1 MSSTSGAVPPQ
12 PSCPHGAARGSAA
25 GGRRDGRGPHGVGL
39 RHRKQGPG
47 LAWTASREVML
58 LGNLQAGKTTLF
70 HRLCG
75 ERAWH
80 GPVPESSK
88 DFRRGRL
95 VPVLSSGHRL
105 WHRLLRLPDDHLET
119 PTVVVDTPGIAGLL
133 HPQSEAEQAV
143 HRALVASPP
152 AVVLVVA
159 DARNLRRSL
168 ALLLQAALLDRPMVL
183 ALTMQD
189 LAGRGAPLID
199 TAALEALLGIPV
211 VATAA
216 RSDEGIRAVH
226 RAIERARRPSREV
239 RLPRRLR
246 TAVSALE
253 AQLSGLSTPPRASAL
268 MLLAGDPLIRATL
281 ERELDPGALGTVFEQ
296 VDALQRDVHL
306 PLDSLLTDILY
317 REAERLAA
325 AVSSLPAD
333 TPALARRLGDLAQ
346 HPVWGV
352 PIALAVVALMYIWVG
367 EIGAT
372 RVVDALNGGLFQ
384 GILVPWC
391 ERALAPL
398 PWPIVR
404 EALLDPDFGLLT
416 TGLFLAF
423 GIVLPVL
430 FFFYL
435 AFAVLNQSGYL
446 ARLTILLDR
455 LLRGVGLNGKGV
467 MPIAMG
473 FSCVTMAL
481 ITTRMLETRR
491 ERMIASFLLMLG
503 VPCAP
508 LLAVMLVI
516 LGDMP
521 FGAAVA
527 VFLIIGSQIAVAGA
541 AADRALGGRISDFI
555 MEMPPLRWPDPW
567 RVLTH
572 TVRETWSFMREAVP
586 YFLAA
591 SLALFIAD
599 RLGGL
604 DLLERGAHPLTAG
617 LLGLPDEAVQVF
629 IKTLIRRENGATEL
643 DLVRAGFTNLQVVV
657 TLLMMVLL
665 TPCVNAVLVLYKE
678 QGVRDATLI
687 IVAVTT
693 WALAVGAAVFHGC
706 SLLGITFA

>member
-1 MSSTSGAVPPQ
+1 
-12 PSCPHGAARGSAA
+12 
-25 GGRRDGRGPHGVGL
+25 
-39 RHRKQGPG
+39 
-47 LAWTASREVML
+47 ML
-58 LGNLQAGKTTLF
+58 LGNLQTGKTSLF

-88 DFRRGRL
+88 EFRRGRL
-95 VPVLSSGHRL
+95 VPVLSSSHRL
-105 WHRLLRLPDDHLET
+105 WHRLRRQPDDHREP
-119 PTVVVDTPGIAGLL
+119 PTVVLDTPGVASLL
-133 HPQSEAEQAV
+133 HPQGEAELAV
-143 HRALVASPP
+143 HRALLEAPP
-152 AVVLVVA
+152 ETILVVA
-159 DARNLRRSL
+159 DARNLRRSI
-168 ALLLQAALLDRPMVL
+168 ALLLQASLYDRPMVL

-189 LAGRGAPLID
+189 LAGRATPVVD

-216 RSDEGIRAVH
+216 RADEGTQALH
-226 RAIERARRPSREV
+226 RALKRARHLGRELH
-239 RLPRRLR
+239 LPRRIREVVATIEQRL
-246 TAVSALE
+246 AGS
-253 AQLSGLSTPPRASAL
+253 SPPPRAAAL
-268 MLLAGDPLIRATL
+268 MLLAGDSQAREEIR
-281 ERELDPGALGTVFEQ
+281 RSMDPAAEAEVMALVEG
-296 VDALQRDVHL
+296 LQRDVHL
-306 PLDSLLTDILY
+306 PRASLLTDILY
-317 REAERLAA
+317 REAERITA
-325 AVSSLPAD
+325 AVSSAPAD
-333 TPALARRLGDLAQ
+333 TPVLARRLGDLAQ

-352 PIALAVVALMYIWVG
+352 PIALAVVALMYLWVG

-372 RVVDALNGGLFQ
+372 RVVDALNGELFQ
-384 GILVPWC
+384 GVLVPWC

-404 EALLDPDFGLLT
+404 DALLDPDFGLLT

-435 AFAVLNQSGYL
+435 AFALLNQSGYL

-455 LLRGVGLNGKGV
+455 LLRGIGLNGKGV
-467 MPIAMG
+467 LPIAMG

-508 LLAVMLVI
+508 LLAVMMVI

-521 FGAAVA
+521 LSAAVA
-527 VFLIIGSQIAVAGA
+527 VFLIIGTQIAVAGA
-541 AADRALGGRISDFI
+541 AADRAMGGRISDFI

-567 RVLTH
+567 RVFSH

-604 DLLERGAHPLTAG
+604 ALLEQSARPITAG
-617 LLGLPDEAVQVF
+617 VLGLPDEAVQVF

-643 DLVRAGFTNLQVVV
+643 DLVRAGFSNLQVVV

-665 TPCVNAVLVLYKE
+665 TPCVNSVLVLYKE
-678 QGVRDATLI
+678 QGARDATLL
-687 IVAVTT
+687 VLAVTT
-693 WALAVGAAVFHGC
+693 WALFVGAVVYHGC
-706 SLLGITFA
+706 SLLGVTFT

>member
-1 MSSTSGAVPPQ
+1 
-12 PSCPHGAARGSAA
+12 
-25 GGRRDGRGPHGVGL
+25 
-39 RHRKQGPG
+39 
-47 LAWTASREVML
+47 ML
-58 LGNLQAGKTTLF
+58 LGNLQAGKTTIF

-80 GPVPESSK
+80 GPVPESSQ

-105 WHRLLRLPDDHLET
+105 WHRLRGIPDDHHQI
-119 PTVVVDTPGIAGLL
+119 PTVIVDTPGVNSLL
-133 HPQSEAEQAV
+133 NPQGEEELAV
-143 HRALVASPP
+143 HRALLAAPP
-152 AVVLVVA
+152 ETLLVVA
-159 DARNLRRSL
+159 DVRNLRRSVAL
-168 ALLLQAALLDRPMVL
+168 ALQAGLYGRPMVM
-183 ALTMQD
+183 ALTM
-189 LAGRGAPLID
+189 LEYAGRSVPHVD

-216 RSDEGIRAVH
+216 RADEGTHALH
-226 RAIERARRPSREV
+226 AALQRARHIGREL
-239 RLPRRLR
+239 RLPRRIR
-246 TAVSALE
+246 EVVGQLE
-253 AQLSGLSTPPRASAL
+253 LQLAGLSLPPRAAAVL
-268 MLLAGDPLIRATL
+268 LLAGDPQIQQELHRRLEPAAKQAVLAQVRTL
-281 ERELDPGALGTVFEQ
+281 Q
-296 VDALQRDVHL
+296 QDVHL
-306 PLDSLLTDILY
+306 PLAGLLTDILY
-317 REAERLAA
+317 REAERIVG
-325 AVSSLPAD
+325 AVTAQPAD

-352 PIALAVVALMYIWVG
+352 PIALLVVAFMYLWVG

-384 GILVPWC
+384 GVLVPWC
-391 ERALAPL
+391 EQALAPL
-398 PWPIVR
+398 PWPLLR
-404 EALLDPDFGLLT
+404 DALLDPDFGLLT

-467 MPIAMG
+467 LPLAMG

-491 ERMIASFLLMLG
+491 ERLIASFLLMLG

-521 FGAAVA
+521 IGAGLA
-527 VFLIIGSQIAVAGA
+527 VFVILGVQVVVAGV
-541 AADRALGGRISDFI
+541 AADRAMRGRISDFI
-555 MEMPPLRWPDPW
+555 MELPALRVPSPR

-586 YFLAA
+586 WFLAA
-591 SLALFIAD
+591 SLLLFAAD

-604 DLLERGAHPLTAG
+604 DLLERAAHPITAG

-643 DLVRAGFTNLQVVV
+643 DLVRAGFSNLQVVV

-678 QGVRDATLI
+678 QGVRDATLLI
-687 IVAVTT
+687 TAVTA
-693 WALAVGAAVFHGC
+693 WALVVGAVVFHTC
-706 SLLGITFA
+706 ELLGVTFT

>member
-1 MSSTSGAVPPQ
+1 MSPKPSAPHSHD
-12 PSCPHGAARGSAA
+12 SCPHGEPRGSAS
-25 GGRRDGRGPHGVGL
+25 GGRRDGRGPHGKGM
-39 RHRKQGPG
+39 RHRRQGAPE
-47 LAWTASREVML
+47 AREVML

-95 VPVLSSGHRL
+95 VPVLSSGHKL
-105 WHRLLRLPDDHLET
+105 WHRLRRIPDDHLQA
-119 PTVVVDTPGIAGLL
+119 PTVLVDTPGVASLL
-133 HPQSEAEQAV
+133 HPQGEAELSV
-143 HRALVASPP
+143 HRALLAAPP
-152 AVVLVVA
+152 EALLVVA

-168 ALLLQAALLDRPMVL
+168 ALVLQAALYDRPMVL

-189 LAGRGAPLID
+189 LTGSNTPSVD

-216 RSDEGIRAVH
+216 RSDEGTQTLVKALQS
-226 RAIERARRPSREV
+226 ARRLSRTV
-239 RLPRRLR
+239 RLPRRIR
-246 TAVSALE
+246 KVVRELE
-253 AQLSGLSTPPRASAL
+253 RSLAGLSLPPRAASL
-268 MLLAGDPLIRATL
+268 MLLVGDETIHDEIA
-281 ERELDPGALGTVFEQ
+281 GALGPEGEQ
-296 VDALQRDVHL
+296 RVMTAVEGLQRDVHL
-306 PLDSLLTDILY
+306 PLASLLTDIIY
-317 REAERLAA
+317 REAERI
-325 AVSSLPAD
+325 AVVVTSQPAD

-352 PIALAVVALMYIWVG
+352 PIALLVVAVMYIWVG

-372 RVVDALNGGLFQ
+372 RVVDALNGGLLQ
-384 GILVPWC
+384 GIVVPWV
-391 ERALAPL
+391 EQALEPL
-398 PWPIVR
+398 PWPLLRDV
-404 EALLDPDFGLLT
+404 LLDPDFGLLT

-455 LLRGVGLNGKGV
+455 LLRSIGLNGKGV
-467 MPIAMG
+467 LPLAMG

-516 LGDMP
+516 LRDMP
-521 FGAAVA
+521 LSAS
-527 VFLIIGSQIAVAGA
+527 IGLFVILGLQIGIAGA
-541 AADRALGGRISDFI
+541 AADRALHGRISDFI

-567 RVLTH
+567 RVFSH

-604 DLLERGAHPLTAG
+604 DLVERAARPITSGV
-617 LLGLPDEAVQVF
+617 LGLPDEAVQVF

-678 QGVRDATLI
+678 QGFRDATIL
-687 IVAVTT
+687 VAAVTA
-693 WALAVGAAVFHGC
+693 WALFVGGALFHSC
-706 SLLGITFA
+706 QLLGITFT

>member
-1 MSSTSGAVPPQ
+1 
-12 PSCPHGAARGSAA
+12 
-25 GGRRDGRGPHGVGL
+25 
-39 RHRKQGPG
+39 
-47 LAWTASREVML
+47 ML

-80 GPVPESSK
+80 GPVAESSK
-88 DFRRGRL
+88 GFRRGRL

-105 WHRLLRLPDDHLET
+105 WHRLLRIPDDHQERPMVLL
-119 PTVVVDTPGIAGLL
+119 DTPGVTSLL
-133 HPQSEAEQAV
+133 HPQGEDEASV
-143 HRALVASPP
+143 HRALMSCPP
-152 AVVLVVA
+152 EVIVVVA

-168 ALLLQAALLDRPMVL
+168 ALLLQAALYDRPMVL

-189 LAGRGAPLID
+189 LAGRATPVVDVG
-199 TAALEALLGIPV
+199 ALEALLGVPV

-216 RSDEGIRAVH
+216 RSDAGIGDLHA
-226 RAIERARRPSREV
+226 AIGRARRLERSV
-239 RLPRRLR
+239 RLPRRIR
-246 TAVSALE
+246 RVV
-253 AQLSGLSTPPRASAL
+253 SGLERQLDGLRLPPRAAAL
-268 MLLAGDPLIRATL
+268 LLLVGDDTVQSELRRALPHETRL
-281 ERELDPGALGTVFEQ
+281 ELLQQ
-296 VDALQRDVHL
+296 VAALQRDVNL
-306 PLDSLLTDILY
+306 PLASLLTDIIY

-325 AVSSLPAD
+325 AVSSQPAD

-352 PIALAVVALMYIWVG
+352 PIGLVVVALMYVWVG

-384 GILVPWC
+384 GVLVPLC
-391 ERALAPL
+391 ERALEPL

-404 EALLDPDFGLLT
+404 DALLDPDFGLLT

-455 LLRGVGLNGKGV
+455 LLRSIGLNGKGV
-467 MPIAMG
+467 LPLAMG

-481 ITTRMLETRR
+481 ITTRMLETKR

-521 FGAAVA
+521 FTAWIG
-527 VFLIIGSQIAVAGA
+527 VFGVLGLQVVVAGL
-541 AADRALGGRISDFI
+541 AADRVMQGRISDFI
-555 MEMPPLRWPDPW
+555 MEMPPLRVPDPW
-567 RVLTH
+567 RVMVH

-591 SLALFIAD
+591 ALALFIAD

-604 DLLERGAHPLTAG
+604 ALVERVAHPLTAG

-643 DLVRAGFTNLQVVV
+643 DLVRAGFSNLQVVV

-678 QGVRDATLI
+678 QGARDATLLI
-687 IVAVTT
+687 AAVTA
-693 WALAVGAAVFHGC
+693 WALGVGAVVFHTA